1 MLDVDAYEEC
11 KNCHEGFLSPHP
23 EAVCC
28 AVCKGGTSEEADK
41 RRCSMIKFY
50 QIRKFDDGGTS
61 IVSGGTYEEMQE
73 QIKLY
78 QTPFYKGCEFII
90 EEATDE
96 E

>member
-1 MLDVDAYEEC
+1 MY
-11 KNCHEGFLSPHP
+11 
-23 EAVCC
+23 
-28 AVCKGGTSEEADK
+28 
-41 RRCSMIKFY
+41 MIKFY